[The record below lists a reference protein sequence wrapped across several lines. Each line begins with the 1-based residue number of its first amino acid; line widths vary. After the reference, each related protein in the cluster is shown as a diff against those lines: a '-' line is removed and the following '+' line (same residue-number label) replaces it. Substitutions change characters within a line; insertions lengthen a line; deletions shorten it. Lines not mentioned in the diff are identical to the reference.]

1 MNRIRVESRCADR
14 FDFLRRSVRH
24 IVFGLF
30 CLSTSSCVLISGSVN
45 PFARQPQPLRE
56 HVVSGSGDAKILLL
70 DVSGTITSEEERGAF
85 GIGKREGMVAR
96 IESELSLAAQDDDVR
111 AVIVRINSPGGSVTA
126 SDILYDRLSRFR
138 ASQSV
143 PVVAQLMD
151 TAASGGYYVALAADE
166 IVAHPTTV
174 TGSIGVI
181 FTGISLEGLLEKVGV
196 RNQTI
201 KTGAKKDIGSPLRT
215 MTAEE
220 RELLETLLGDMQD
233 RFMGLVEERRPSLT
247 PESKKMISDGRVL
260 SARQA
265 FDAGL
270 VDRIGYLD
278 DTIEVTKS
286 RAGVAEARIILYRRS
301 DEFAENLYSR
311 AEFAAPQINLINLDL
326 SPALTKPQFLYLW
339 MP

>member
-1 MNRIRVESRCADR
+1 
-14 FDFLRRSVRH
+14 VR
-24 IVFGLF
+24 G
-30 CLSTSSCVLISGSVN
+30 
-45 PFARQPQPLRE
+45 
-56 HVVSGSGDAKILLL
+56 
-70 DVSGTITSEEERGAF
+70 
-85 GIGKREGMVAR
+85 
-96 IESELSLAAQDDDVR
+96 
-111 AVIVRINSPGGSVTA
+111 VIVRINSPGGTVTA

-138 ASQSV
+138 ATRGV

-151 TAASGGYYVALAADE
+151 IAASGGYYVALAADE
-166 IVAHPTTV
+166 IVAHPTTI

-181 FTGISLEGLLEKVGV
+181 FTGVSLEGFLEKVGV

-220 RELLETLLGDMQD
+220 RELLEGLLGDLQD

-247 PESKKMISDGRVL
+247 PETRKVISDGRVL
-260 SARQA
+260 SAPQA

-278 DTIEVTKS
+278 DTIELTKL
-286 RAGVAEARIILYRRS
+286 RAGVPEAKIILYRRPE
-301 DEFAENLYSR
+301 EFAENIYSR
-311 AEFAAPQINLINLDL
+311 AGLAPSEINLINLDL
-326 SPALTKPQFLYLW
+326 SSVLTEPQFLYLW